1 MRFQNNVPRLI
12 SLLLLFCLTSLF
24 LFACGSETAEEGYD
38 IYCISADGTKIEAE
52 KWASE
57 SVENPNEV
65 IRDLL
70 KQLAAV
76 PENHDLKAALPD
88 DTTAVSGS
96 LDSDSHQIS
105 VFLTDS
111 YKTLSGSRETL
122 TRACVVKTL
131 LGAVPEAQSVMFYV
145 GTDPLTDATGR
156 AIGQMTR
163 DTFVGDFGKDQA
175 ELQNTDLTIYFS
187 DAGGEKLVRRPRNV
201 HYSSN
206 TNIESLVIEN
216 LTVEP
221 AGTDARA
228 VFTDPSEVLHISTT
242 DGICYVD
249 LDNNY
254 FTQAANVTENVA
266 IYSLVDSLCEL
277 DTVNKV
283 QITVYV
289 NGKPVTGDGTYSG
302 LYEPNTDLIASDEA
316 DDGAGSEPA
325 ANGNDTVSSSD
336 SN

>member
-1 MRFQNNVPRLI
+1 MRFQNNVARRL
-12 SLLLLFCLTSLF
+12 SLILLFCLTTMLF
-24 LFACGSETAEEGYD
+24 SACGSETEEAGYD

-57 SVENPNEV
+57 GSTDSNEV
-65 IRDLL
+65 IRELL
-70 KQLAAV
+70 KQLAAA
-76 PENHDLKAALPD
+76 PESHDLKAALPD
-88 DTTAVSGS
+88 DTTVVSGS
-96 LDSDSHQIS
+96 LDTDSDQIS

-111 YKTLSGSRETL
+111 YKTMSGSRETL
-122 TRACVVKTL
+122 ASACVVKTL

-175 ELQNTDLTIYFS
+175 ELQNRDLTIYYANES
-187 DAGGEKLVRRPRNV
+187 GEMLVPLPRNV

-216 LTVEP
+216 LTVDP
-221 AGTDARA
+221 AGTEARA

-266 IYSLVDSLCEL
+266 IYSLVDSLCEI
-277 DTVNKV
+277 DSVNKV

-289 NGKPVTGDGTYSG
+289 NGKPVTGEGTYSG
-302 LYEPNTDLIASDEA
+302 LYEPNTDLIASDDGDA
-316 DDGAGSEPA
+316 DSAPAGGDT
-325 ANGNDTVSSSD
+325 ANPSD

>member
-1 MRFQNNVPRLI
+1 MRFQNNVARRL
-12 SLLLLFCLTSLF
+12 SLILLFCLTTMLF
-24 LFACGSETAEEGYD
+24 SACGSETEEAGYD

-57 SVENPNEV
+57 GSTDSNEV
-65 IRDLL
+65 IRELL
-70 KQLAAV
+70 KQLAAA
-76 PENHDLKAALPD
+76 PESHDLKAALPD
-88 DTTAVSGS
+88 DTTVVSGS
-96 LDSDSHQIS
+96 LDTDSDQIS
-105 VFLTDS
+105 VFLTES
-111 YKTLSGSRETL
+111 YKTMSGSRETL
-122 TRACVVKTL
+122 ASACVVKTL

-175 ELQNTDLTIYFS
+175 ELQNRDLTIYYANES
-187 DAGGEKLVRRPRNV
+187 GEMLVPLPRNV

-216 LTVEP
+216 LTVDP
-221 AGTDARA
+221 AGTEARA

-266 IYSLVDSLCEL
+266 IYSLVDSLCEI
-277 DTVNKV
+277 DSVNKV

-289 NGKPVTGDGTYSG
+289 NGKPVTGEGTYSG
-302 LYEPNTDLIASDEA
+302 LYEPNTDLIASDDGDA
-316 DDGAGSEPA
+316 DSAPAGGDT
-325 ANGNDTVSSSD
+325 ANPSD

>member
-1 MRFQNNVPRLI
+1 MRFQNNVARRL
-12 SLLLLFCLTSLF
+12 SLILLFCLTTMLF
-24 LFACGSETAEEGYD
+24 SACGSETEEAGYD

-57 SVENPNEV
+57 GSTDSNEV
-65 IRDLL
+65 IRELL
-70 KQLAAV
+70 KQLAAA
-76 PENHDLKAALPD
+76 PESHDLKAALPD
-88 DTTAVSGS
+88 DTTVVSGS
-96 LDSDSHQIS
+96 LDTDSDQIS
-105 VFLTDS
+105 VFLTES
-111 YKTLSGSRETL
+111 YKTMSGSRETL
-122 TRACVVKTL
+122 ARACVVKTL

-175 ELQNTDLTIYFS
+175 ELQNRDLTIYYANES
-187 DAGGEKLVRRPRNV
+187 GEMLVPLPRNV

-216 LTVEP
+216 LTVDP
-221 AGTDARA
+221 AGTEARA

-266 IYSLVDSLCEL
+266 IYSLVDALCEI
-277 DTVNKV
+277 DSVNKV

-289 NGKPVTGDGTYSG
+289 NGKPVTGEGTYSG
-302 LYEPNTDLIASDEA
+302 LYEPNTDLIASDDGDA
-316 DDGAGSEPA
+316 DSAPAGGDT
-325 ANGNDTVSSSD
+325 ANPSD